1 MKNKLKIF
9 FIIALFFTNII
20 NCSASTKTFD
30 RENLPNYGVNKN
42 WKITSSNKQKILN
55 TPAVDASEK
64 VYDYAD
70 ILTDEEEAILKE
82 RIDDFIEKTKMD
94 MVIVIPS
101 FSYND
106 DSENEDYAANFYD
119 YNDFGM
125 ANEKNSG
132 VLFLRNADS
141 TDPYFN
147 IYSYGNAQLYYDYDR
162 LERVLDLVYPDISSK
177 NYLRGFARFITKMKD
192 IYNSGPSSN
201 LKDYKVNGNGY
212 LYKPYK
218 IPWLETLGA
227 SLLITIIVLVV
238 LVKKN
243 KMIMRA
249 SSATEYLDKES
260 FIINER
266 KDKYVTSHTSS
277 YTISSSSGGSSGGG
291 FSSHSGSSGGG
302 HSSGGGR
309 HG

>member
-9 FIIALFFTNII
+9 FIFILFFTNTI

-30 RENLPNYGVNKN
+30 RESLPNYGVNKD
-42 WKITSSNKQKILN
+42 WEITSSNKQKILD
-55 TPAVDASEK
+55 TPAVTASEK

-70 ILTDEEEAILKE
+70 ILTDEEEKILKE
-82 RIDDFIEKTKMD
+82 KIDDFIENTKMD
-94 MVIVIPS
+94 MVIVIPT
-101 FSYND
+101 FPYNN

-125 ANEKNSG
+125 INEKNSG
-132 VLFLRNADS
+132 VLFLRNANPS
-141 TDPYFN
+141 DPYYN
-147 IYSYGNAQLYYDYDR
+147 IYSFGDGQLYYDY
-162 LERVLDLVYPDISSK
+162 ERIENVLDLVYNDISSK
-177 NYLRGFARFITKMKD
+177 NYLSGFLSFITEMTEY
-192 IYNSGPSSN
+192 YNLGPSKK
-201 LKDYKVNGNGY
+201 LDDYKVDKNGY

-218 IPWLETLGA
+218 IPFFETVGA

-238 LVKKN
+238 LIKKN

-249 SSATEYLDKES
+249 SSATEYLDKNS
-260 FIINER
+260 FLINER
-266 KDKYVTSHTSS
+266 KDKYITSHTSS
-277 YTISSSSGGSSGGG
+277 YTISSSSSGSSGGG